1 MVTTKEHDWRPY
13 PASPIA
19 PQSTISA
26 LVDTPHGDV
35 ESGPLQGETMFTK
48 ESLDQL
54 EAAGAGLVK
63 VATGLS
69 NGVGA
74 DDIAAALTEVALAQA
89 VVDEIKA
96 DKGKAISYMLGSALR
111 AFGAS

>member
-1 MVTTKEHDWRPY
+1 
-13 PASPIA
+13 
-19 PQSTISA
+19 
-26 LVDTPHGDV
+26 
-35 ESGPLQGETMFTK
+35 MFTK

-63 VATGLS
+63 VAEGLA
-69 NGVGA
+69 NGLGA
-74 DDIAAALTEVALAQA
+74 DDIGAALQEVALGQQ

-96 DKGKAISYMLGSALR
+96 DKPKAIAYMLGSALR